1 MVEGAGAG
9 AVKGGISQHTD
20 KLGPGPF
27 TDGKAAPGQG
37 LSDFELVAELGRG
50 TYGVVTKVR
59 SKLDGKIYCMKR
71 VKCGHMSP
79 QRQREVLMEVLMLR
93 RLNHKNVIGYYTS
106 FVEKKSL
113 YIVME
118 YASNG
123 DLQRVL
129 DEHKRNKSYVPE
141 KVAHPVLHVSMYTF
155 PYALEIYLSQY
166 ALKKSVR
173 VGARYTLTSV

>member
-1 MVEGAGAG
+1 
-9 AVKGGISQHTD
+9 
-20 KLGPGPF
+20 
-27 TDGKAAPGQG
+27 
-37 LSDFELVAELGRG
+37 
-50 TYGVVTKVR
+50 
-59 SKLDGKIYCMKR
+59 
-71 VKCGHMSP
+71 
-79 QRQREVLMEVLMLR
+79 MLR

-141 KVAHPVLHVSMYTF
+141 KVSHPVLHVSMYTF